1 MIVTSDDWYP
11 SNLRLQFFFP
21 FLIFQLFKAAGLWQ
35 NEVGASLSASLSK
48 VKKNNDKRKKKMN
61 KQDKSQVG

>member
-11 SNLRLQFFFP
+11 NLRLQFFFP

-48 VKKNNDKRKKKMN
+48 VKKKINKKKKMN

>member
-1 MIVTSDDWYP
+1 MIVTSYDWYP

-35 NEVGASLSASLSK
+35 NEEGASLSASLSK
-48 VKKNNDKRKKKMN
+48 VKKKKKKMN

>member
-1 MIVTSDDWYP
+1 MIVTSYDWYP
-11 SNLRLQFFFP
+11 SDLRLQFFFP

-48 VKKNNDKRKKKMN
+48 VKKKKK
-61 KQDKSQVG
+61 KHE

>member
-1 MIVTSDDWYP
+1 MIVTSYDWYP
-11 SNLRLQFFFP
+11 SDLTLQFFFP

-48 VKKNNDKRKKKMN
+48 VKKKINKKKKMN